1 MQVSD
6 DAFYIGSSESG
17 KSTIVKQ
24 MKIIH
29 QDGFSPE
36 ELLAYRMT
44 IWRNLLE
51 SAQAIVL
58 YIRKL
63 QLDCVYPANT
73 RNVERI
79 SSYQIEPHEDFL
91 FDEEV
96 AEAIYELWEDPVT
109 VNVLNHSSEFYL
121 MDNAV

>member
-1 MQVSD
+1 
-6 DAFYIGSSESG
+6 
-17 KSTIVKQ
+17 

-36 ELLAYRMT
+36 ELLAYRTT

-58 YIRKL
+58 YMRKL

-73 RNVERI
+73 RHADRI
-79 SSYQIEPHEDFL
+79 STYQVENRDDFC

-96 AEAIYELWEDPVT
+96 AEAIFELWQDPVT
-109 VNVLNHSSEFYL
+109 TTVLDHSSEFYL
-121 MDNAV
+121 MDNAA